1 MAAMAGASLWARQ
14 SVPAPRATVT
24 VCIESDPHV
33 PMGTRGWASEM
44 FASIGVRIDWHEWNS
59 CPAGAISVHLFYA
72 PLNRQTPKNLGF
84 AESHEGTRIVVFLDR
99 VENLNP
105 TRGPRVLAHVLVH
118 EITHILE
125 GTGRHSATGIMKAR
139 WDREDYFA
147 MLRKDLPFAQ
157 EDIEM
162 IYDGLG
168 KRQARVATAGKSAV
182 SAAAVAGH

>member
-1 MAAMAGASLWARQ
+1 MKITSVVAMAAMAGASLWARQ
-14 SVPAPRATVT
+14 GEAAPQATVT
-24 VCIESDPHV
+24 VCMESDPHV

-59 CPAGAISVHLFYA
+59 CPAGAIAVHLFYA

-84 AESHEGTRIVVFLDR
+84 AEPHEGTRIVVFLDR

-105 TRGPRVLAHVLVH
+105 EGEPRVLAHVLVH

-125 GTGRHSATGIMKAR
+125 GIGRHSATGIMKGR

-147 MLRKDLPFAQ
+147 MRYKPLPFAQ
-157 EDIEM
+157 EDIDL
-162 IYDGLG
+162 IYDGLQ
-168 KRQARVATAGKSAV
+168 KRQARL
-182 SAAAVAGH
+182 AAAKVQQ